1 MKSNLFPIKLDRNFI
16 FESGVVLLLGIS
28 VLLVFKNVSS
38 FNFITLDDYTYIV
51 NNELIQKG
59 ISFEGIKWA
68 FSGSISMYIPL
79 TFISYMLDWQIY
91 DGYSGGFHF
100 TNLVLH
106 MFNSIFLFIVLKKYT
121 KTLLPS
127 VFAAF
132 LFAFH
137 PIHVES
143 VAWVSERK
151 DVLSTFFFLI
161 SIFFY
166 YCQIKKPDTL
176 NSTLLSLSYLLGLLS
191 KPMLV
196 TFPFVLLLLDYWP
209 LNRFR
214 LTDSKAK
221 SGHQIKSHLFKF
233 LTLMRE
239 KTSLFLLSI
248 AFSLFAIMA
257 PMAHGGLVSLQ
268 TLPLDVRIENAI
280 LSYAMY
286 LKKLFWPIDLAVFY
300 PHPMDTI
307 SITAVGLSVLL
318 LSGITVWVFTVGKKH
333 PYLPVGWFWYLG
345 TMIPV
350 TGISQSGMQ
359 AMADR
364 FAYVPFI
371 GLYIMLCWGIFSLTN
386 RLKPKYNYYAYIGIF
401 IIIISVFMALTR
413 NQLDLWRD
421 SETLYTHTLKVTQNN
436 YIMHYAMG
444 DIFAKKG
451 NLREAKNHFH
461 KAARIEPRFIN
472 AIFSIGKI
480 NQSQGKIKDA
490 LLMYYQVIELRPDY
504 YPVHKQLGYLWLQI
518 GDFDKAIF
526 YLENAI
532 SINPENA
539 KLHNDLASILL
550 NERKTDKAVFH
561 FRKAIE
567 LEPKNI
573 EYRKNYQ
580 KIKIR

>member
-1 MKSNLFPIKLDRNFI
+1 VSGLVLF
-16 FESGVVLLLGIS
+16 LGIS
-28 VLLVFKNVSS
+28 VLLIFKEVSS
-38 FNFITLDDYTYIV
+38 FKFITLDDYTYIV
-51 NNELIQKG
+51 NNLFIQKG
-59 ISFEGIKWA
+59 LSLEGIKWA

-79 TFISYMLDWQIY
+79 TFISYMFDWQIY
-91 DGYSGGFHF
+91 NGYSGGFHF

-106 MFNSIFLFIVLKKYT
+106 MFNSILLFTVLKKYT

-127 VFAAF
+127 VFVAF

-143 VAWVSERK
+143 VAWASERK

-166 YCQIKKPDTL
+166 HRQIKKPNTL
-176 NSTLLSLSYLLGLLS
+176 NSILVSLSYLLGLLS

-209 LNRFR
+209 LNRFCLNVPSMKQR
-214 LTDSKAK
+214 
-221 SGHQIKSHLFKF
+221 HQLKF
-233 LTLMRE
+233 HILRFIELLRE

-248 AFSLFAIMA
+248 TFSLFILMA
-257 PMAHGGLVSLQ
+257 QRSHGGLASFQVI
-268 TLPLDVRIENAI
+268 PLNIRIENAI

-307 SITAVGLSVLL
+307 SNTALGISVLL
-318 LSGITVWVFTVGKKH
+318 LLGITVWIIKVGKKY

-364 FAYVPFI
+364 FAYIPFI
-371 GLYIMLCWGIFSLTN
+371 GLYIILCWGTFSLIN
-386 RLKPKYNYYAYIGIF
+386 RLSPKYNYYAYIGL
-401 IIIISVFMALTR
+401 IIITISVLMALTR
-413 NQLDLWRD
+413 SQLDLWRD
-421 SETLYTHTLKVTQNN
+421 SETLYAHTLKVTQNN

-444 DIFAKKG
+444 DIFAKKA
-451 NLREAKNHFH
+451 NLQEAKNQFH
-461 KAARIEPRFIN
+461 KAVQIEPRFIN

-480 NQSQGKIKDA
+480 NQIEGKLKDA
-490 LLMYYQVIELRPDY
+490 LLMYYQVIEQRPNY
-504 YPVHKQLGYLWLQI
+504 YPVHKQLGYLWLQL
-518 GDFDKAIF
+518 GNLDKAIF
-526 YLENAI
+526 YLQNAV

-539 KLHNDLASILL
+539 KLHNDLASVLL
-550 NERKTDKAVFH
+550 NEQNIEKAIFQ
-561 FRKAIE
+561 FKKAIE
-567 LEPKNI
+567 LKPKKQ
-573 EYRKNYQ
+573 EYQKNY
-580 KIKIR
+580 KKALKLSLSGK